1 MPRIR
6 SYVDSSIARALL
18 ACALLGAAAA
28 CGPSGKYVRVDQRPP
43 DPDEQRVSI
52 GAGDLIE
59 VHIYGDEQSSTTGRV
74 LDDGTL
80 TMPLLGP
87 VKVAGQR
94 PEDLAAH
101 LTQQLKQFIASPNV
115 TVVIRESV
123 VSVSVIGEV
132 KAAQTVKLVAPA
144 GVLEALAEAGGLTE
158 FADHSCIFVLRKQ
171 GKTTERIRFSYEELV
186 EAEPAASAFQL
197 KTGDVL
203 VVD

>member
-1 MPRIR
+1 MLRAIHK
-6 SYVDSSIARALL
+6 DKSIVRALL
-18 ACALLGAAAA
+18 ASALVGWALG
-28 CGPSGKYVRVDQRPP
+28 CGPSGKYVWVNERPHEPAQDRVT
-43 DPDEQRVSI
+43 I

-87 VKVAGQR
+87 VKVAGHR

-101 LTQQLKQFIASPNV
+101 LMQQLKQFIASPNV

-132 KAAQTVKLVAPA
+132 RAAQTVKLVAPA

-158 FADHSCIFVLRKQ
+158 FADGSCIFVLRKQ
-171 GKTTERIRFSYEELV
+171 GKSTARIRFSYDDLV
-186 EAEPAASAFQL
+186 QAEPVASAFQV

-203 VVD
+203 VVE